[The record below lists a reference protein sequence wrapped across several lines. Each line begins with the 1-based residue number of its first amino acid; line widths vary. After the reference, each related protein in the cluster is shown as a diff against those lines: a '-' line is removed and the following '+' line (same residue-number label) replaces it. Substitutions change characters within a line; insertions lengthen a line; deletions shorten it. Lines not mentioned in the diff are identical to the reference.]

1 VKKPHFAIFSRLK
14 YTIEN
19 PFSYFPNSLSR
30 TLVNKGKK
38 KEGPAGSNNRPDM
51 KNPAALGGSHEG

>member
-1 VKKPHFAIFSRLK
+1 MGSTKGRKGVKKPHFAIFSRLK

-30 TLVNKGKK
+30 HCG
-38 KEGPAGSNNRPDM
+38 E
-51 KNPAALGGSHEG
+51 